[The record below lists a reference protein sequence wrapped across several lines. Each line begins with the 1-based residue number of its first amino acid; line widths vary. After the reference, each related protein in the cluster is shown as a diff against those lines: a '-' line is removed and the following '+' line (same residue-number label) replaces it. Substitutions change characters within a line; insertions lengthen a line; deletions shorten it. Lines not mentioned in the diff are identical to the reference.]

1 MTRFM
6 ICDTDVEFLQKLAG
20 VLHQL
25 YDPCTVEYMY
35 GPSALEASLAADAGG
50 ADILITEIELRSKS
64 AIDIIERNL
73 KPSSPLQIIYMT
85 PKMDYCT
92 EVYRTRHC
100 GFLMKP
106 VQKQMLKR
114 DIARAT
120 KLLEMR
126 KEHGI
131 VIQKNSSIYV
141 VDMLSLLYVESQGR
155 TIRVYTDSEVLETYD
170 KIANLNYRL
179 DRRFLQCHK
188 SYLINMER
196 VQKYCGDKFI
206 MSNGAE
212 IPISQSKRKEVR
224 AKFLEYMGD
233 AAK

>member
-131 VIQKNSSIYV
+131 VIQKTVAFTSSTCS
-141 VDMLSLLYVESQGR
+141 LSSMWKARAAPSG
-155 TIRVYTDSEVLETYD
+155 S
-170 KIANLNYRL
+170 
-179 DRRFLQCHK
+179 
-188 SYLINMER
+188 
-196 VQKYCGDKFI
+196 
-206 MSNGAE
+206 
-212 IPISQSKRKEVR
+212 IPIQKFWRPTTRSPILITGWTAAFSSATR
-224 AKFLEYMGD
+224 AI
-233 AAK
+233 